1 MKITTRFSLKFWH
14 EFPSRSICG
23 FSLCPW
29 INKPHTGR
37 LVSHRAAGKA
47 FRVCPQGSGAGTS
60 WGQGR
65 SEGCSLSR
73 LSERAAHSSQQ
84 QSPHIV
90 SALAPQNTKRWIHS
104 GSCWCFKGV
113 EGNTWPQHVFPCRKE
128 NSPERAGS
136 PCGDGSPCGEGSK
149 AKFSKW
155 FHSQLKFIP
164 LTCRACDSRFTVSS
178 FQFTNTGWVVNL
190 RNYTKV

>member
-14 EFPSRSICG
+14 EFPSLSICG

-29 INKPHTGR
+29 INKPHTGW
-37 LVSHRAAGKA
+37 LVSPRATGKA
-47 FRVCPQGSGAGTS
+47 FWVCPQGSGVGAS
-60 WGQGR
+60 WGQGG
-65 SEGCSLSR
+65 SEGCSLCR

-90 SALAPQNTKRWIHS
+90 SALVPQNTKRWTHS
-104 GSCWCFKGV
+104 GSGWCFRGV
-113 EGNTWPQHVFPCRKE
+113 ECNTWPQHVFPCRKE
-128 NSPERAGS
+128 NSPECAGS
-136 PCGDGSPCGEGSK
+136 PCGDVSK

-155 FHSQLKFIP
+155 FHSQLKFTP
-164 LTCRACDSRFTVSS
+164 LTCRACGSRFTVSG